1 VVKGY
6 SPPPAPVLGEVR
18 KMMRAV
24 VTSGTGRAAAG
35 AGAVF
40 GKTGTAQFGDG
51 ANATGWFVGYRG
63 NVAFAVVLE
72 DSNDS
77 GPAVQLAATFLKSL

>member
-6 SPPPAPVLGEVR
+6 SPPPASVLGEVR

-35 AGAVF
+35 AGTVF

-51 ANATGWFVGYRG
+51 SDATGWFVGYRG

-77 GPAVQLAATFLKSL
+77 GPAVQLAAQFLKAL